1 MVLYDPISQATAIVQ
16 KTPPDQVTVIS
27 YPPSVIN
34 DSMAAVGQLTDS
46 ASTRSFMQN
55 QWRAVAENM
64 QGMGTIISGY
74 G

>member
-1 MVLYDPISQATAIVQ
+1 MVIYDPISQATAVIQ

-27 YPPSVIN
+27 YPPSLVS
-34 DSMAAVGQLTDS
+34 DSAAAVGQLTDS

-64 QGMGTIISGY
+64 QGMGAIISGY
-74 G
+74 F